1 MSKNML
7 SKIDKTFNINL
18 ENGLYSFNDII
29 NTDFLPQRLIRS
41 LDEIRPNF
49 LFIFNLKP
57 IILFFDKNK
66 DKNEMFKQC
75 WNFAES
81 PIIIVENENDLEIYN
96 GFDYIIKDQSLS
108 KLNNDDNEINYISL
122 ISGKYFENTKDI
134 FEKKSTKLDT
144 NLLKNIKEAREN
156 LLKLDIDTH
165 IANSLIGRIIF
176 IRYLIDR
183 TVALGFENIH
193 KALTKE
199 DLKEILDSRERTYNL
214 FRYLK
219 SDDAFNG
226 DWVPIDEEKE
236 KIVNNKHLLILKNLI
251 SGYDFK
257 KNQGSLFDIYD
268 FSIIPI
274 EFISN
279 VYESF
284 IGDEN
289 QKKDGAYYTPSF
301 LVDYIL
307 KYTVDNYFKNNPNE
321 YNCKVLD
328 PACGSG
334 IFLVETLRK
343 LVSQYEKVMNES
355 ITSEQIIKL
364 VKDNIFA
371 IDKNEEALNISVFS
385 LYLAMLDYQNPKDIE
400 KFKFPYLLDSDKNKD
415 VPNFFNH
422 DFFDTKAPY
431 NKIFKN
437 INLDFIIGN
446 PPYGKGSIK
455 KDSLADKY
463 IKLNKIKIGNKD
475 IVQAFMIR
483 IRDLTSINTKISF
496 IVTSKVL
503 YNLQTKEFRTNQFLN
518 QFKVNHVLELSS
530 VRHEIFENA
539 DVPVSIIFYE
549 YCKEKEEVEK
559 NEINYISMKP
569 NPHFKKLKILM
580 ISKNDFKKVL
590 QSKLIENDHL
600 WKILVYGSYL
610 DFNLIERLKTY
621 KTFDEYIISRPQG
634 LIIGGGDKN
643 PTIQYIGMPY
653 IKTNQFKPLYIDK
666 SHLVWKKEFAHRNKT
681 LELFKAPALLVVQ
694 GIDTKLNIKTGIL
707 RKDSIFTS
715 SITTVKTLQD
725 SNMYEMMGIY
735 ASTFYKYYIMHTA
748 SYIGIE
754 REKLLENDKF
764 NIPYIQSQKIVE
776 SAKSIEE
783 YSKNDFAQYD
793 KSFDDLKNNL
803 NQNVLEA
810 FSLNEQEYSLVDY
823 TNDII
828 LPWIMQNKY
837 DIAFENLQLKD
848 ERLTKYINIFINH
861 YSNIYEENNMYFS
874 VEVLWDKYAIG
885 IYFKISDKKP
895 NTVITWKKE
904 PNIKNFL
911 KLSNGM
917 TIENLFIQ
925 KDIKGFEPNGF
936 YIVKPNEYKNWH
948 KAIGYLDFYEFDKAI
963 LKAGR

>member
-1 MSKNML
+1 ML

-81 PIIIVENENDLEIYN
+81 PIIIVENENNLEIYN

-199 DLKEILDSRERTYNL
+199 DLKEILNSRERTYNL

-219 SDDAFNG
+219 SDDGFNG
-226 DWVPIDEEKE
+226 DWFPLDEEKE
-236 KIVNNKHLLILKNLI
+236 KIVNNNHLLILKNLI

-307 KYTVDNYFKNNPNE
+307 KYTVDDYFKNNPNE

-343 LVSQYEKVMNES
+343 LVSQYEKVMNKP
-355 ITSEQIIKL
+355 ITSEHLIKL

-415 VPNFFNH
+415 VPNFFNN
-422 DFFDTKAPY
+422 DFFDIEAPY

-437 INLDFIIGN
+437 IKLDFIIGN

-455 KDSLADKY
+455 KASHADEY
-463 IKLNKIKIGNKD
+463 VKLNKIKVGNKD

-483 IRDLTSINTKISF
+483 IKDLTSINTKISF

-503 YNLQTKEFRTNQFLN
+503 YNLQTKEFRTNHFLN

-580 ISKNDFKKVL
+580 LSKSDFKKVL
-590 QSKLIENDHL
+590 QSKLIDNDYL

-610 DFNLIERLKTY
+610 DFNFIEKLKS
-621 KTFDEYIISRPQG
+621 KSFKLDKYILSRPQG
-634 LIIGGGDKN
+634 LMIGGGDKN
-643 PTIQYIGMPY
+643 STIEYIGMPY
-653 IKTNQFKPLYIDK
+653 IQTNQFKPLYIDK
-666 SHLVWKKEFAHRNKT
+666 SSLVWEKPFAHRNKSI
-681 LELFKAPALLVVQ
+681 ELFKAPSLLISR
-694 GIDTKLNIKTGIL
+694 GISTELDLKMGIL
-707 RKDSIFTS
+707 HKDSIFTN
-715 SITTVKTLQD
+715 SITTVKCKDINSL
-725 SNMYEMMGIY
+725 YGIMGILY
-735 ASTFYKYYIMHTA
+735 SSFFKYYIMNTG
-748 SYIGIE
+748 SSIGIE
-754 REKLLENDKF
+754 REEIYNHEKF
-764 NIPYIQSQKIVE
+764 SLPFVQTDEIIKTT
-776 SAKSIEE
+776 KDIET
-783 YSKNDFAQYD
+783 YSMNDFAQYD
-793 KSFDDLKNNL
+793 KDFNDLKEKL
-803 NQNVLEA
+803 NHNVLKA
-810 FSLNEQEYSLVDY
+810 FTLNEQEYSLVDY
-823 TNDII
+823 SNNII
-828 LPWIMQNKY
+828 IPWILQKKY
-837 DIAFENLQLKD
+837 EIPFENLQFKD
-848 ERLTKYINIFINH
+848 ERLSEYINIFINH
-861 YSNIYEENNMYFS
+861 YSSIYEENNMYFS
-874 VEVLWDKYAIG
+874 VEILWDKYAIG

-895 NTVITWKKE
+895 NETITWGKE
-904 PNIKNFL
+904 PNIQNFL

-948 KAIGYLDFYEFDKAI
+948 KAIGYIDFYEFDKAI